1 MRLER
6 GHYTAFVTG
15 ALWGTVGL
23 FTRSLFDAGLS
34 TLQIATYRS
43 MSTALV
49 MGIVI
54 ALWNRDLFRVEKKD
68 LPYLALFGFAGITLA
83 YITYLNAMRYT
94 SLATAAMLM
103 YTNPVYTTLLAAVI
117 FRERIYKGKVAGLV
131 MLIAGCALLVKVY
144 DTSYFAVNL
153 RGILYGLASGVS
165 VTAAALCAKKVSA
178 KYHPLTSIFY
188 TFFFGAL
195 FLAVFSQPWKSGG
208 FVIQKS
214 ILMPLGF
221 LVAIPGILGFFL
233 YMYSVRR
240 IEVSQTEACVMSE
253 PVVAAV
259 IGYMFFGETM
269 DWVQLLGAATILI
282 GVLVY
287 NDVWSGIAVKEGHT
301 LNEGETL
308 GDGTEGSR

>member
-6 GHYTAFVTG
+6 GHYTAFITG
-15 ALWGTVGL
+15 AVWGTVGL

-43 MSTALV
+43 TATALV
-49 MGIVI
+49 MGIVV
-54 ALWNRDLFRVEKKD
+54 ALWNRGLFKVERSD
-68 LPYLALFGFAGITLA
+68 LPYLALFGFSGITLA
-83 YITYLNAMRYT
+83 YFTYLNAMLYT

-103 YTNPVYTTLLAAVI
+103 YTNPIYTTLLAAVI
-117 FRERIYKGKVAGLV
+117 FRERIYKGKVAGLI

-153 RGILYGLASGVS
+153 RGIMYGLASGVS
-165 VTAAALCAKKVSA
+165 VTAAALSAKKVSA

-188 TFFFGAL
+188 TFFFGSL

-208 FVIQKS
+208 IALQKS

-221 LVAIPGILGFFL
+221 LVLVPGILGFFL
-233 YMYSVRR
+233 YMYSVKR
-240 IEVSQTEACVMSE
+240 IEVSQTEACVMVE
-253 PVVAAV
+253 PVVAAI

-269 DWVQLLGAATILI
+269 DWVQLAGAVTILS

-287 NDVWSGIAVKEGHT
+287 NDAWSGIAVKKGDT
-301 LNEGETL
+301 LNVEEML
-308 GDGTEGSR
+308 DDGTEGSC